1 MLNIVGEVILSTC
14 FSKAREDS
22 TWLISLLLGA
32 PWSPSTSCT
41 SRPGHPV
48 QALANVLDHLLQGF
62 LSFRLEDVAVLNLA
76 RKIENQQGWGV
87 LRDLA
92 GGGTPLSELAETQ
105 PHHHHLLP
113 CRCEKTAPETCLSNA
128 SPEAA
133 S

>member
-1 MLNIVGEVILSTC
+1 MVDFPPSW
-14 FSKAREDS
+14 S
-22 TWLISLLLGA
+22 SLESQHVVYI
-32 PWSPSTSCT
+32 P
-41 SRPGHPV
+41 SRPLPMYSTT
-48 QALANVLDHLLQGF
+48 LLQGF

-76 RKIENQQGWGV
+76 RKIENQQGWVV

-92 GGGTPLSELAETQ
+92 GGGTPSSELAETQ

-133 S
+133 SGKTIILQNSPLSMRALPLGRQMRQ